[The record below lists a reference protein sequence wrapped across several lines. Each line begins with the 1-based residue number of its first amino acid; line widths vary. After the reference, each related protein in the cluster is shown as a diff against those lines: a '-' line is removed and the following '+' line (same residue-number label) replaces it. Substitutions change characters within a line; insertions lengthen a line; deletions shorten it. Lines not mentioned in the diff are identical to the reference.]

1 MMRNKIRKA
10 RPGGKKRRYL
20 KEEEKIIIY
29 LLLQSTIFTKINNK
43 RNTEKQKT
51 IDIPNRRN

>member
-10 RPGGKKRRYL
+10 RPGGEKKEIFKRGG
-20 KEEEKIIIY
+20 ENIY

-43 RNTEKQKT
+43 GNTEKQKT
-51 IDIPNRRN
+51 VDIPNRRN